1 MFEKG
6 GYIVY
11 GTTGVCLVE
20 EITGMKMKGA
30 SGEKLYYV
38 LRPCFQK
45 GNTIF
50 TPVDNSKIAMRAV
63 MNKAEAEALVERI
76 PEIEELTETDD
87 KERER
92 LYKEAIKSGKPG
104 EWIRIIKTSYL
115 RSRKREAEG
124 KRATTVDDR
133 YFHTAE
139 EHLYA
144 ELAVVLGME
153 MEDLKLYDAE
163 YRLLE
168 IVWEKEPLSST
179 ELYKECLP
187 RLGWKKS
194 TTYTVLR
201 KLVERKILKNENGAV
216 TALVK
221 KETVQRYESQ
231 AVVEKWFDHSLPG
244 FVAAFLGEK
253 KLSREEAE
261 ELKQLIDTYQ
271 EDGEDMR

>member
-1 MFEKG
+1 
-6 GYIVY
+6 
-11 GTTGVCLVE
+11 
-20 EITGMKMKGA
+20 
-30 SGEKLYYV
+30 
-38 LRPCFQK
+38 
-45 GNTIF
+45 
-50 TPVDNSKIAMRAV
+50 
-63 MNKAEAEALVERI
+63 
-76 PEIEELTETDD
+76 
-87 KERER
+87 
-92 LYKEAIKSGKPG
+92 
-104 EWIRIIKTSYL
+104 
-115 RSRKREAEG
+115 
-124 KRATTVDDR
+124 
-133 YFHTAE
+133 
-139 EHLYA
+139 
-144 ELAVVLGME
+144 

-168 IVWEKEPLSST
+168 IVWEKEPLIST

-253 KLSREEAE
+253 KLSRKEAE